1 MVLADGVRYRKN
13 LIRFRFVARVNSG
26 LVIKVFFMLDE
37 LASGYASIVGLLS
50 AFSASRNGQETKDFQ
65 VFIEWLI

>member
-1 MVLADGVRYRKN
+1 M
-13 LIRFRFVARVNSG
+13 ARVNSG

-37 LASGYASIVGLLS
+37 LVSGYASIVGLLS